1 VAPHLKLLFFF
12 ALLLACILAALLQAS
27 LNQRIRY
34 GFRAFFLFVGL
45 GFVIAWLM
53 FPFSR

>member
-1 VAPHLKLLFFF
+1 MAPHLGLLFFF
-12 ALLLACILAALLQAS
+12 ALLLSSILAALLQAS
-27 LNQRIRY
+27 LNKRIRY
-34 GFRAFFLFVGL
+34 GLRAFFLFIGL

>member
-1 VAPHLKLLFFF
+1 MAPHLKLLFFF